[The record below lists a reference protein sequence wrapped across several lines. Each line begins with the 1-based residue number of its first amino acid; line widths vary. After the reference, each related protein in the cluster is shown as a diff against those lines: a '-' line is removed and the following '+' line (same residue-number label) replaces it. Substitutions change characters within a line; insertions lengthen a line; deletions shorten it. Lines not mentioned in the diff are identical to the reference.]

1 MFLYYRKCK
10 LGDLV
15 EVAIAAGNFK
25 TLVQII
31 VDLDL
36 VEQFKGKTPQTVFAP
51 SDEAFAKLPEGTL
64 ANLTDRQKAY
74 ILFRHVL
81 YNVTVL
87 GADIEIGP
95 LKTLNGEVI
104 DIIIEDNTGEDVI
117 QIEYKGSLSSVV
129 TADVMA
135 SNGVIHVI
143 DNVILPAEPPLG
155 DVVDV
160 AIAAGNFKTLVQIL
174 TDLRLVPRLKSY
186 KAQTIFAPSDEAF
199 AKLPE
204 GTLAN
209 LTNQQKFEIVA
220 RHVVSNVTV
229 LEADVEIGPLTTLGG
244 EVIDIFTDNSGEDV
258 IQIEYKGSLSTVV
271 TADVMASNGV
281 IHVIDNVILPAEP
294 PLGNVVDVAIAAG
307 NFKTLVQ
314 IIVDLN
320 LVDVLVRQKAQTIF
334 APSDEAFAKLPK
346 GLLETLTKEQKI
358 EIVARHVVPNITVP
372 KADVETGPL
381 KTLGGEIIDILVL
394 SSTVEDIIQIEYKG
408 SLSSVVT
415 ADVMASNGVI
425 HVIDNVILPAEPPL
439 GNVVDVAIAAGNF
452 KTLVQIIVDLNLVDV
467 LVRQKA
473 QTIFAPSDEAFA
485 KLPKG
490 LLETLTKEQKI
501 EIVARHVVPNIT
513 VPKADVETGPLKTLG
528 GEVIDIIVITNAVN
542 TIQIEYKGSSS
553 SVVTADVMASNGVIH
568 VIDNVILPPTPT
580 TTTKITTTAPPPTP
594 ILPGLNLC
602 FPQEFDF
609 NARSAEPISQL
620 NIVICG
626 ENEVCQPIGD
636 GELGK
641 YG

>member
-1 MFLYYRKCK
+1 LKTVFAPSDEAFAKLPEGTLANLTNEQKKEILYRHVLYDVKVLAEDIGFDAVPVQTLGK
-10 LGDLV
+10 EFIEIGAENSTGQIQIEYMGSLSSVVTPDVMASNGVIHVIDKVILPGDLV

-204 GTLAN
+204 GTLGN

-220 RHVVSNVTV
+220 RHVVGNVTV

-258 IQIEYKGSLSTVV
+258 IQIEYKGSLST
-271 TADVMASNGV
+271 
-281 IHVIDNVILPAEP
+281 
-294 PLGNVVDVAIAAG
+294 
-307 NFKTLVQ
+307 
-314 IIVDLN
+314 
-320 LVDVLVRQKAQTIF
+320 
-334 APSDEAFAKLPK
+334 
-346 GLLETLTKEQKI
+346 
-358 EIVARHVVPNITVP
+358 
-372 KADVETGPL
+372 
-381 KTLGGEIIDILVL
+381 
-394 SSTVEDIIQIEYKG
+394 
-408 SLSSVVT
+408 VVT

-568 VIDNVILPPTPT
+568 VIDNVILPGPT